1 MKIHPT
7 AIVGSRAEL
16 ASDCEIGPYSIVED
30 GAVIGPRTVLESQVV
45 VRSGVTLGSDN
56 RVGPGAVLG
65 GGPQHAR
72 APERVGRVVIGSR
85 NVLREHVTVN
95 RALDEAAATIIGD
108 DCLLMIGA
116 HVGHDCRVGNRV
128 ICANNSLLGGH
139 VTVDDRAFISGAA
152 AFHQFTR
159 VGRLAMVGGQAHVTR
174 DVPPYVT
181 IDGGSS
187 YVVGLNAVGIR
198 RAGLTSSDMLEL
210 KQAYQLI
217 YRSGLPWTE
226 ILSRLERNFRTGP
239 AADFHPF
246 LVGSKRGCIPA
257 RVPARATIKFM
268 PQEERAAEAQTEDS
282 DRASIVRLHR
292 AA

>member
-7 AIVGSRAEL
+7 AIVSSRAEL
-16 ASDCEIGPYSIVED
+16 AQDCEIGPYSIVED
-30 GAVIGPRTVLESQVV
+30 GAVIGPGTVLESHVV
-45 VRSGVTLGSDN
+45 VRSGVTLGAEN
-56 RVGPGAVLG
+56 RVGHAAVLG

-72 APERVGRVVIGSR
+72 APERVGHVVIGSR
-85 NVLREHVTVN
+85 NVIREHATVN
-95 RALDEAAATIIGD
+95 RALDEASATIVGD
-108 DCLLMIGA
+108 DCLLMIGV

-128 ICANNSLLGGH
+128 ICANNALLGGH

-181 IDGGSS
+181 VDGGSS
-187 YVVGLNAVGIR
+187 FVVGLNAVGIR
-198 RAGLTSSDMLEL
+198 RAGLEPADMLQL

-226 ILSRLERNFRTGP
+226 ILSRLEHNFSTGP
-239 AADFHPF
+239 AAHFHPF
-246 LVGSKRGCIPA
+246 LVASRRGCTPA
-257 RVPARATIKFM
+257 RVPARATLKFV
-268 PQEERAAEAQTEDS
+268 PKDESAESTAPSERQTTLRLRRAA
-282 DRASIVRLHR
+282 
-292 AA
+292 